1 MSPFLKNTLELEYVS
16 NNEGLIDQFNRFKI
30 VEKCPPPALPVQEPM
45 LSQKE
50 IGEMFLEEIMQMP
63 EIRQRFF
70 KEKAHNKKESN
81 LEDQEN
87 WGTGT
92 INEQK
97 HR

>member
-1 MSPFLKNTLELEYVS
+1 
-16 NNEGLIDQFNRFKI
+16 
-30 VEKCPPPALPVQEPM
+30 M

-92 INEQK
+92 INE
-97 HR
+97 